1 MESLQEVLTGIKS
14 AAIGGHVHPD
24 GDCAGSCLA
33 VYNYIR
39 ENFPQITVDLYL
51 DPIPDEF
58 RFLKHAED
66 IRTPDTNAQIYDV
79 FLALDCG
86 DAMRLGNAERYF
98 HAAKKTVCVDHHKSN
113 QAFAQENYIFPHAS
127 STSELVYELMEESLI
142 SRAVAECIYLGIVH
156 DTGVF
161 QYSNT
166 TSKTMNVAGRLMDKG
181 VDHTRIIGD
190 TFFAKSYVQ
199 TRILGIALE
208 KSRLFLEGQCIV
220 SVLFQK
226 EMREAGAAIKDLD
239 AIVSQMRAVKGVEAA
254 VFIYENEDGTFKASL
269 RSEDR
274 VDVSGIAVKFG
285 GGGHAR
291 AAGATMTGCAEEIQD
306 QLLTEIRR
314 QLEDENNV

>member
-1 MESLQEVLTGIKS
+1 MESLQEVLTGAKS

-39 ENFPQITVDLYL
+39 ENFPQMTVDLYL

-66 IRTPDTNAQIYDV
+66 IKTADADVPVYDV

-86 DAMRLGNAERYF
+86 DAMRLGKAERYF

-113 QAFAQENYIFPHAS
+113 LSFAQENYIFPHAS

-142 SRAVAECIYLGIVH
+142 SKAVAECIYLGIVH

-161 QYSNT
+161 QYSST
-166 TSKTMNVAGRLMDKG
+166 TSQTMQVAGRLMDKG
-181 VDHTRIIGD
+181 IDHSRIIGD

-199 TRILGIALE
+199 TRILGVALA
-208 KSRLFLEGQCIV
+208 KSRLYFDGQCIV
-220 SVLFQK
+220 SILSQNEMK
-226 EMREAGAAIKDLD
+226 EVGADTKDLD

-274 VDVSGIAVKFG
+274 VDVSEIAVKFG
-285 GGGHAR
+285 GGGHAK
-291 AAGATMTGCAEEIQD
+291 AAGATMNGTAEEIQD